1 MPDGRQAARWPGHT
15 LYDENGGKVGKIEAI
30 FADEHTGQPAWAT
43 VSSGLFGR
51 KHHFVPITHARE
63 VEDGV
68 AVPVAGDLIKA
79 APQADADEAL
89 SLEDERALYRHY
101 GLDHGSAL
109 AAERRAADEPRE
121 QAAREREEREER
133 ERRERWEREQ
143 QEARHGDEDRED
155 RRSRDHGDAQAIA
168 GRPGDEERDPTLPRA
183 AIPYDERP
191 DREGHG
197 LDRADGRDV
206 GGDDERLPNPDL
218 GDEPVPPA
226 THRPGDDAPLPLGR
240 HEAHDDLQAA
250 RPAPDALPERDA
262 TGAPDPAPFDHTTG
276 ATDHATPVPDARYV
290 GRPTVDDDHRVRP
303 DHVIDP
309 TNAGDPAPAPG
320 RDEDRGT
327 HGGGGVG
334 TRLRRL
340 FGGDTPKEDD
350 HHG

>member
-1 MPDGRQAARWPGHT
+1 MPDERQAARWPGHT
-15 LYDENGGKVGKIEAI
+15 LYDENGGKVGKIEAV

-133 ERRERWEREQ
+133 ERRERWEAEQREQ
-143 QEARHGDEDRED
+143 
-155 RRSRDHGDAQAIA
+155 
-168 GRPGDEERDPTLPRA
+168 EE
-183 AIPYDERP
+183 
-191 DREGHG
+191 
-197 LDRADGRDV
+197 
-206 GGDDERLPNPDL
+206 
-218 GDEPVPPA
+218 
-226 THRPGDDAPLPLGR
+226 RPGDDAPRPLGR
-240 HEAHDDLQAA
+240 HEAHDDLQAT

-262 TGAPDPAPFDHTTG
+262 TGTPDPAPFDHDTG
-276 ATDHATPVPDARYV
+276 ATDHAAPVPDARYV
-290 GRPTVDDDHRVRP
+290 GRPTVDDDHRVLP

-309 TNAGDPAPAPG
+309 ANAGAMAPAP
-320 RDEDRGT
+320 RPADESRGE
-327 HGGGGVG
+327 HAGVG

-340 FGGDTPKEDD
+340 FGGTPKEDD